1 MTLKTRTI
9 SFDAVAVALLALS
22 AALLGGKVSVARADT
37 VVTVPSFF
45 CVAGTQVAFRPA
57 GSTIV
62 IRSRYAEQ
70 TRGTLTNFLEAQTT
84 TLSINGGAAIDG
96 TNLYSAPFFVPD
108 FAGTSNGVWEAG
120 FDTPTG
126 ITLTNP
132 GDSLTF
138 HIKLAVSHPVAEVLN
153 PADGGSAGKPG
164 IIGPGTVID
173 GDCTV
178 IAT

>member
-1 MTLKTRTI
+1 MILKARTI
-9 SFDAVAVALLALS
+9 SFAALAVALAALG
-22 AALLGGKVSVARADT
+22 AALLGGKVSVARADS

-45 CVAGTQVAFRPA
+45 CAAGSHVAYRPA

-70 TRGTLTNFLEAQTT
+70 TLGTLTNFIAAQTT

-120 FDTPTG
+120 
-126 ITLTNP
+126 P
-132 GDSLTF
+132 GQPS
-138 HIKLAVSHPVAEVLN
+138 
-153 PADGGSAGKPG
+153 KPG
-164 IIGPGTVID
+164 RWGSSGICAIRAGSSW
-173 GDCTV
+173 
-178 IAT
+178 

>member
-1 MTLKTRTI
+1 MLR
-9 SFDAVAVALLALS
+9 SLA
-22 AALLGGKVSVARADT
+22 ARSVARADS

-108 FAGTSNGVWEAG
+108 SAGTNNGVWEAG

-126 ITLTNP
+126 NHTHEP
-132 GDSLTF
+132 RG
-138 HIKLAVSHPVAEVLN
+138 LAHLSHQ
-153 PADGGSAGKPG
+153 AGRFPSRG
-164 IIGPGTVID
+164 
-173 GDCTV
+173 
-178 IAT
+178 